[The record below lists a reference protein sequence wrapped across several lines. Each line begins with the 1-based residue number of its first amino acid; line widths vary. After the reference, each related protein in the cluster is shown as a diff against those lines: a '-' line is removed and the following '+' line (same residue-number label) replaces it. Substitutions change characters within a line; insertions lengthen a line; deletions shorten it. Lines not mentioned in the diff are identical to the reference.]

1 MDQPV
6 YDYVMGFPETD
17 EFYTKFIDLLRT
29 VLPGY
34 KKKVKVASP
43 LQLAVL
49 AGQHRSVALTER
61 VGAELK
67 RKITM

>member
-6 YDYVMGFPETD
+6 YDYVMGFQ
-17 EFYTKFIDLLRT
+17 KQMNFIQNLSIYCEQSYLDI
-29 VLPGY
+29 

-49 AGQHRSVALTER
+49 ADNIAL
-61 VGAELK
+61 LH
-67 RKITM
+67 